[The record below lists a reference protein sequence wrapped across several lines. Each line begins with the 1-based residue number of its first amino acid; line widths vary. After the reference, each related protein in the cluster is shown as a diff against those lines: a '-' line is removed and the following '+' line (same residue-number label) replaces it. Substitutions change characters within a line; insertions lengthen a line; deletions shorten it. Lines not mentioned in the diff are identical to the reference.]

1 MSQGPGSSWRSR
13 VVPGASDHGGQR
25 DHPHQQRE
33 QHLGCPGSTAVAVGV
48 GCGLCW
54 AGYQIFSWIQFYQ
67 KYLRCQQDYKLQTT
81 YLDNLSD
88 TSCCSSKNVRWPVRL
103 VVMGRY
109 CNAPGWIRKK
119 WLFAALQ
126 FRHQMINQF
135 WQVQSW
141 IKLATQLGK
150 IGNRAERERWWK

>member
-48 GCGLCW
+48 GCGICW

-119 WLFAALQ
+119 VALCCAPVPAS
-126 FRHQMINQF
+126 ND
-135 WQVQSW
+135 QS
-141 IKLATQLGK
+141 ILASMKLDEAGHSTGE
-150 IGNRAERERWWK
+150 NRKQS

>member
-48 GCGLCW
+48 GCGICW

-119 WLFAALQ
+119 SGSLLRSSSGIKWS
-126 FRHQMINQF
+126 INF
-135 WQVQSW
+135 GKYEAGWSW
-141 IKLATQLGK
+141 PLNWGK
-150 IGNRAERERWWK
+150 